1 MPPDVA
7 PTGGAP
13 ASASAPASAPSTES
27 APSSSVSNGQA
38 AKTDT
43 PTPAEVRKLKVKLAG
58 GEQEIPESE
67 VIARYQKEHVAEK
80 KFEEAAKLHKQA
92 EAIFVAL
99 HNGDPAP
106 LLKLPKEARQKLLR
120 SLAKT
125 DPESAQAIEEYII
138 EELRYEKMSP
148 AQREAHENKLR
159 LQEYEEQ
166 RAQQEKQTKAAE
178 RQRRNDYF
186 NQNIPLALKDAG
198 IAATP
203 YAQSRMAFHIQRALK
218 VGENITWQQATDRVR
233 EEYDQEETGRYEAL
247 EGDHLVGH
255 LKKLKLAAL
264 SPEHLEALLGE
275 ETIGRLQKHLVTKFK
290 PKTPAPA
297 LPRDPG
303 GRFQSKEQQRPKTIE
318 QFRQELEERKAKR

>member
-13 ASASAPASAPSTES
+13 ASAPAPVSAPPSTESAPASAPQ
-27 APSSSVSNGQA
+27 G
-38 AKTDT
+38 DT
-43 PTPAEVRKLKVKLAG
+43 PAPATPAEVRKLKVKLAG
-58 GEQEIPESE
+58 GEQEVPESE

-80 KFEEAAKLHKQA
+80 KFEEAARLHKQA
-92 EAIFVAL
+92 EALVVAL
-99 HNGDPAP
+99 QNGDPAP
-106 LLKLPKEARQKLLR
+106 LLKLPKESRQKLLR

-138 EELRYEKMSP
+138 EELRYEKMTP

-166 RAQQEKQTKAAE
+166 RAQQEKQTKDEE
-178 RQRRNDYF
+178 RRRRNEYF

-218 VGENITWQQATDRVR
+218 AGENITWQQATDRVR
-233 EEYDQEETGRYEAL
+233 EEYAQEETGRYEAL

-275 ETIGRLQKHLVTKFK
+275 EAVGRFQKHLVTKFK
-290 PKTPAPA
+290 PKTPAVTP
-297 LPRDPG
+297 PRDPG